1 MCVCVWEGGG
11 GGGSQVWGHHEGTIY
26 VYVKSLI
33 NDWLITCDEIIDM
46 SETVSIDSINK
57 KVKYKTDFF
66 VFYTILLVNIC
77 LLLLIIIVIN
87 CYNIKNQLIQNNIH
101 ILIIYKVIGSNKIKE
116 KDIKNRTC
124 YYFDDIINI
133 NDLDLGNIY

>member
-1 MCVCVWEGGG
+1 
-11 GGGSQVWGHHEGTIY
+11 
-26 VYVKSLI
+26 
-33 NDWLITCDEIIDM
+33 M
-46 SETVSIDSINK
+46 SKTVSIDSINK
-57 KVKYKTDFF
+57 KVKYKMDFF

-77 LLLLIIIVIN
+77 LLLLIMIVIN

-101 ILIIYKVIGSNKIKE
+101 ILIIYKVIGNNKIKE

>member
-1 MCVCVWEGGG
+1 
-11 GGGSQVWGHHEGTIY
+11 
-26 VYVKSLI
+26 
-33 NDWLITCDEIIDM
+33 M
-46 SETVSIDSINK
+46 SVDSINK

-66 VFYTILLVNIC
+66 VFCTILLVNIC

-101 ILIIYKVIGSNKIKE
+101 ILIIYKVISSNKIKE